1 MILFREY
8 PDILT
13 VPQVAQALGI
23 GKKAVYDLV
32 NKKILGA
39 LRVGRTIKIPKFT
52 LEEYVKTARNNVV
65 L

>member
-1 MILFREY
+1 MFREY

-23 GKKAVYDLV
+23 SSKAVYALV
-32 NKKILGA
+32 NGKQLGA
-39 LRVGRTIKIPKFT
+39 IRVGRTIKVPKFC
-52 LEEYVKTARNNVV
+52 LEEFVKTARNNVV